1 MFGEKEDCLVKRKI
15 VLRKEIFFWRKGRL
29 FKKRKIV
36 LENNRENCIVC
47 CNKDYVL
54 YI

>member
-15 VLRKEIFFWRKGRL
+15 VLEKRNIFL
-29 FKKRKIV
+29 EKRKIV